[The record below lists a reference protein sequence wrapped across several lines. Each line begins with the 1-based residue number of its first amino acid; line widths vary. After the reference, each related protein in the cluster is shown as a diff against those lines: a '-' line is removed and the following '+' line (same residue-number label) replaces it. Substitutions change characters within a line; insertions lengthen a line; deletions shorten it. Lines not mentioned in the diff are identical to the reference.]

1 MEEDKKLNWKI
12 PWRGV
17 GVAFGSGL
25 LALYLVFRKVAPPG
39 EILDELRV
47 YPLSYFCCPWFCAGS
62 LDCGRTAHRHA
73 CSGYGTAYFVV
84 AASGSVGRR

>member
-12 PWRGV
+12 PWRGI

-47 YPLSYFCCPWFCAGS
+47 YPPF
-62 LDCGRTAHRHA
+62 
-73 CSGYGTAYFVV
+73 FVPLV
-84 AASGSVGRR
+84 LSGSWL